1 MAALRTLSARIL
13 IGFAVLILTFG
24 VTAGY
29 VVIYVHDVGVEVSV
43 IRERFLQL
51 AFKSKDFLRSQQDL
65 QNYITEDRTDEPYP
79 RVQLRVKFKH
89 KKRDE
94 DFADLRQVVETI
106 GPVPARHEKPVKE
119 TKARV
124 DHVGQA
130 MAELD
135 ADYAWFIAQTWT
147 DASAQTPYGALRRAQ
162 FDAMMKRFLTG
173 EQEVTRRAAA
183 VAQKQEDLVSYMAR
197 RLEYNE
203 ERLLKFTIYL
213 GAAAIVVGLLI
224 TLWATLTL
232 RPLRRLR
239 LAAKRIAAGDYK
251 SRIEERG
258 PTEVADL
265 AREFNVI
272 GRAVEERQIELVR
285 SERLATVGKMAA
297 MITHEVRNPLS
308 SIALN
313 TEMLEDELGAS
324 PEARELCRAIT
335 REVDRLTAL
344 TEDYLAFAK
353 LPPPKLK
360 AEQANDVVHS
370 VAGFVREDLM
380 ARGVALE
387 VELAPELPLARIDPS
402 QLRQCLLNLLRNATE
417 AVSGRPNPTVSL
429 ATRAGADAT
438 IEIVVRDNGPGLATE
453 VQARLFEPFVST
465 KQGGTGL
472 GLALT
477 HQIIREHGGELRVE
491 SRPERGATFTVVL
504 PQARGAKAEVANPA
518 VSG

>member
-162 FDAMMKRFLTG
+162 FDAM
-173 EQEVTRRAAA
+173 
-183 VAQKQEDLVSYMAR
+183 
-197 RLEYNE
+197 
-203 ERLLKFTIYL
+203 
-213 GAAAIVVGLLI
+213 
-224 TLWATLTL
+224 
-232 RPLRRLR
+232 
-239 LAAKRIAAGDYK
+239 
-251 SRIEERG
+251 
-258 PTEVADL
+258 
-265 AREFNVI
+265 
-272 GRAVEERQIELVR
+272 
-285 SERLATVGKMAA
+285 
-297 MITHEVRNPLS
+297 
-308 SIALN
+308 
-313 TEMLEDELGAS
+313 
-324 PEARELCRAIT
+324 
-335 REVDRLTAL
+335 
-344 TEDYLAFAK
+344 
-353 LPPPKLK
+353 
-360 AEQANDVVHS
+360 
-370 VAGFVREDLM
+370 
-380 ARGVALE
+380 
-387 VELAPELPLARIDPS
+387 
-402 QLRQCLLNLLRNATE
+402 
-417 AVSGRPNPTVSL
+417 
-429 ATRAGADAT
+429 
-438 IEIVVRDNGPGLATE
+438 
-453 VQARLFEPFVST
+453 
-465 KQGGTGL
+465 
-472 GLALT
+472 
-477 HQIIREHGGELRVE
+477 
-491 SRPERGATFTVVL
+491 
-504 PQARGAKAEVANPA
+504 
-518 VSG
+518 